1 MSCWTPVRG
10 RRMRITRV
18 NECGAPVYG
27 DCSQVVTGGVVS
39 VEFSPQTD
47 DGEEISVRNMAGD
60 LCVSVPACRTMTGIE
75 VTINFCRVDTD
86 LFAIATGE
94 EPVPDAQG
102 NGNGFDIGDLPCN
115 SGFALE
121 LWTGIHS
128 ETPCGV
134 EGQAEY
140 GYLVLPWLSSGSLGD
155 FTVEDDAVTFSLTAT
170 ARSGSG
176 WGVGPYDVEA
186 QADGS
191 PGPLITPIPTSK
203 FGRLIKTTVAPPEP
217 ECGCQPL
224 EGGGEG
230 EGGAL
235 LAA

>member
-1 MSCWTPVRG
+1 M
-10 RRMRITRV
+10 RRRPPRST
-18 NECGAPVYG
+18 
-27 DCSQVVTGGVVS
+27 
-39 VEFSPQTD
+39 
-47 DGEEISVRNMAGD
+47 
-60 LCVSVPACRTMTGIE
+60 
-75 VTINFCRVDTD
+75 
-86 LFAIATGE
+86 LFPYTTL
-94 EPVPDAQG
+94 
-102 NGNGFDIGDLPCN
+102 FR
-115 SGFALE
+115 S
-121 LWTGIHS
+121 
-128 ETPCGV
+128 
-134 EGQAEY
+134 
-140 GYLVLPWLSSGSLGD
+140 LPWLSSGSLGD